1 MARFTQTKQ
10 HKTIWRTL
18 LPIAVFVII
27 VCIFLGSLL
36 TVSDSTVARQKE
48 SLENALSR
56 TITYC
61 YIVEG
66 TYPQSLDYIK
76 DSYGLT
82 YNDELFYVD
91 YKPNGANIYPDVTI
105 IQNRED

>member
-10 HKTIWRTL
+10 NRNIWRVI
-18 LPIAVFVII
+18 LPIAVFAII
-27 VCIFLGSLL
+27 VGIFLSSLF

-61 YIVEG
+61 YIEEG
-66 TYPQSLDYIK
+66 TYPESLDYIK
-76 DSYGLT
+76 GHYGLV
-82 YNDELFYVD
+82 YNEDLFYVD

-105 IQNRED
+105 LQNKED

>member
-10 HKTIWRTL
+10 NRNIWRTL
-18 LPIAVFVII
+18 LPIAVFAII
-27 VCIFLGSLL
+27 VCIFLGSLF

-48 SLENALSR
+48 SLQNALSR

-66 TYPQSLDYIK
+66 TYPESLDYIK
-76 DSYGLT
+76 SNYGLT
-82 YNDELFYVD
+82 YNADLFYVD

-105 IQNRED
+105 IQNKED